1 MVMVNTIREM
11 EAKLKSSIVV
21 HGWTTILFA
30 SDDKP
35 KIKCNIILILNNDIL
50 NIFFSFNIIINKS
63 QFNK

>member
-1 MVMVNTIREM
+1 M
-11 EAKLKSSIVV
+11 EAKMESSIVV